1 MKTEKPN
8 TFMLSFSLLL
18 FLSEVN
24 VRFLKKNQELISKLN
39 KAWR

>member
-24 VRFLKKNQELISKLN
+24 ARFFKKKSGTDSEIK
-39 KAWR
+39 